1 MEKYKDIQIKK
12 EARFIIC
19 IDDNFDKI
27 YLKDLKRELSNVEC
41 YQILQDN
48 FNEIV
53 KMTKSM
59 ERKCNKKNVKKF
71 KIIK

>member
-1 MEKYKDIQIKK
+1 MVKNVKVRENT
-12 EARFIIC
+12 RFIIC

>member
-1 MEKYKDIQIKK
+1 MEKYKDMQIKK
-12 EARFIIC
+12 ETRFIIC
-19 IDDNFDKI
+19 IDDNFDKT